1 MNLRARCKF
10 LSGRDASKREDN
22 GNHRRWKNSPVQG
35 KEDGKEEPRR
45 TREVT
50 SPLAADAGAGTDA
63 DVDVGAAGAGADA
76 DVVGAGAQ
84 HHFWASGEA
93 LA

>member
-1 MNLRARCKF
+1 MLVSERTTAIIGGGKTHPY
-10 LSGRDASKREDN
+10 RE
-22 GNHRRWKNSPVQG
+22 
-35 KEDGKEEPRR
+35 RR
-45 TREVT
+45 TVKKSLEELGREVT
-50 SPLAADAGAGTDA
+50 SPSAADAGAGTDA